1 MEELNTV
8 TPRIFLAATRQN
20 DGKTTTSLGLLSLLK
35 SRLGNVG
42 YIKPIGQRYVQ
53 IQQAKVDEDALLV
66 NETYDVHVPLEAMSP
81 IAVDPGF
88 TQRYLDQGAGAEL
101 EKKVKSAFNR
111 TAWEKSFVIIEGSGH
126 AGVGSV
132 FNLSNAR
139 AARIL
144 ASRAVLVSQG
154 GLGKPIDELSLN
166 LALFEKHGVEVAG
179 VVMNKVL
186 PEKMER
192 LRDLAEKGLS
202 RMGLKL
208 LGMMPLHYE
217 LQKPTINQV
226 REQLA
231 GRLIS
236 GERHVRR
243 RVSKVVI
250 GALSSRNA
258 DIYMEPGTLIITA
271 GDREDLLLAIMQ
283 ACDDGR
289 HNTPAGV
296 VLTQGFLP
304 QEGLLKLLANRPLPV
319 IGVQCDS
326 FTAATRINR
335 MTVKTEPGD
344 LDKIAWIEQ
353 LISQY
358 VNVDEIL
365 KVSQPAHYPTV

>member
-1 MEELNTV
+1 MQDLNAI
-8 TPRIFLAATRQN
+8 TPRIYLAATRQN
-20 DGKTTTSLGLLSLLK
+20 DGKTTTSLGLFSVLRQ
-35 SRLGNVG
+35 RLGRVG
-42 YIKPIGQRYVQ
+42 YIKPIGQRYVE
-53 IQQAKVDEDALLV
+53 IHQAKVDEDALLV

-88 TQRYLDQGAGAEL
+88 TRRYLEGGADMEL
-101 EKKVKSAFNR
+101 EKKVREAFNR
-111 TAWEKSFVIIEGSGH
+111 AAWEKNFIIIEGSGH

-144 ASRAVLVSQG
+144 GSRAILVSQG

-186 PEKMER
+186 PEKMEQM
-192 LRDLAEKGLS
+192 RDYAEKGLS
-202 RMGLKL
+202 QFGLKL
-208 LGMMPLHYE
+208 LGLMPLNYE

-231 GRLIS
+231 GRLLS
-236 GERHVRR
+236 GERHIRR
-243 RVSKVVI
+243 RVNKVVI
-250 GALSSRNA
+250 GVLSSRNA

-289 HNTPAGV
+289 QNTPAGV

-304 QEGLLKLLANRPLPV
+304 QEGLLKLLASRPLPV

-344 LDKIAWIEQ
+344 RDKIAWIEQ

-358 VNVDEIL
+358 VDVEAIM
-365 KVSQPAHYPTV
+365 KASSPVRYPGS